1 MKAFKKHGVLYE
13 YLMIILGTGVM
24 AVGIAC
30 FYDPIGL
37 VTGGFTGLAI
47 VIKSV
52 TEGLIEG
59 GIPLWFTNLALNVPM
74 FILAYF
80 LKGSKFIGKSFFG
93 AIMLSVWL
101 AVIPQVN
108 FAGDDYLLAALFG
121 ALFSGAGMGI
131 VFRTGTTTGGTDLVS
146 ALIQLKVR
154 HVSIVQILQI
164 IDAFVILLGLFE
176 FGMRPTMYAI
186 IAIVVTTNVSDMV
199 LEGTNYSKAAYIITN
214 EHEAVAKRIMSELDR
229 GVTGLHAKGMYTNDE
244 KCMLYCI
251 VSPKEIVV
259 LKDIVH
265 ETDPKAFVIVSE
277 VREVLGEGFQEYKKE
292 F

>member
-1 MKAFKKHGVLYE
+1 MKKHGQFYE
-13 YLMIILGTGVM
+13 YLMIMVGTGIL
-24 AVGIAC
+24 AFGIAC

-37 VTGGFTGLAI
+37 VTGGFSGLAI
-47 VIKSV
+47 VVKSV
-52 TEGLIEG
+52 TEPVITG
-59 GIPLWFTNLALNVPM
+59 GVPLWVTNMALNIPM

-80 LKGSKFIGKSFFG
+80 FKGKKFIGKSFFG
-93 AIMLSVWL
+93 AMMLSVWL
-101 AVIPQVN
+101 AVLPQIN
-108 FAGDDYLLAALFG
+108 LAGEDILLSAIFG
-121 ALFSGAGMGI
+121 GVFSGAGLGL

-146 ALIQLKVR
+146 ALIQLKIR

-164 IDAFVILLGLFE
+164 IDAMVILLGMFV
-176 FGMRPTMYAI
+176 FGIRPTMYAI
-186 IAIVVTTNVSDMV
+186 IAVVVTTNISDMV

-214 EHEAVAKRIMSELDR
+214 EYEKVSKRIITELDR
-229 GVTGLHAKGMYTNDE
+229 GVTGLHAKGMYTNEE

-251 VSPKEIVV
+251 VSKKEIVT
-259 LKDIVH
+259 LKDIVN